1 MGEREALTGH
11 GVLDGVAGRDHGWQ
25 YIAPE

>member
-11 GVLDGVAGRDHGWQ
+11 GVLDGVAGLDHGGH
-25 YIAPE
+25 YIVDG